1 MSPSFCSPQI
11 CSNITF
17 PEVSFLFVCCHKD
30 VLMLRF
36 CSDTTTTWLL
46 WGKDPGFSIKS
57 WFCRHQQAG
66 TYQVTSN
73 KYWNSATDSVLRLL
87 DLWMWQRATE
97 TDKSEHKRVF
107 QKHINANFFILAPNV
122 FLKEHLCP
130 EINLWLLKPTAPLH
144 SSSGL
149 YVFMSWWWI
158 CNDPSLLI
166 TNRKQPHVA
175 EGVSHV
181 IMFELAASLLAF
193 SVTFELIWTAE

>member
-1 MSPSFCSPQI
+1 MLSQRCTHAQVLLRHKHHLVTMRKRSWFLYKVLVLSPPTGWNISSHIKQI
-11 CSNITF
+11 LELGN
-17 PEVSFLFVCCHKD
+17 
-30 VLMLRF
+30 RF
-36 CSDTTTTWLL
+36 CPPSPRPLHVAACDWNGQIWTQAC
-46 WGKDPGFSIKS
+46 FSETYKRQFFYS
-57 WFCRHQQAG
+57 G
-66 TYQVTSN
+66 T
-73 KYWNSATDSVLRLL
+73 KC
-87 DLWMWQRATE
+87 
-97 TDKSEHKRVF
+97 
-107 QKHINANFFILAPNV
+107 

-130 EINLWLLKPTAPLH
+130 EINMWLLKPTAPNH

-193 SVTFELIWTAE
+193 SVTFELIWTTE